1 MPTKIAISSF
11 SFLGFGGGPDG
22 TWVRSIPHLIDL
34 CAGYGVDGIE
44 MLIQHLDAGDYASP
58 EKLAELQQYAAMRG
72 IRIVTLAADNNP
84 MQVSPQARADD
95 LVHLMRQIDQADLL
109 GAPFVRVQG
118 GRWGTIPDFAGFL
131 ATGGVEPPVEG
142 YTDEDAFG
150 WIVTS
155 LRAAADYAGKKGIT
169 LVLENHWG
177 STATAEGTKAIHD
190 AVASPWLRY
199 VLDTGNFFKR
209 PDEYAE
215 MATLLDD
222 LAMVHAKIYTGGSR
236 NDIPAQ
242 DYARIGEMLRN
253 AGYSGYISI
262 EYEGMAPAE
271 EGILDGIRTVREH
284 MSL

>member
-1 MPTKIAISSF
+1 MATPIAISSF
-11 SFLGFGGGPDG
+11 SFLGFGGEPDG
-22 TWVRSIPHLIDL
+22 TWIRSLPHMIDR
-34 CAGYGVDGIE
+34 CAEYGVAGVE
-44 MLIQHLDAGDYASP
+44 LLIQHLEATGYTTP

-72 IRIVTLAADNNP
+72 VRIVTLAAHNNP

-95 LVHLMRQIDQADLL
+95 LVSLLHQIDVADLL

-131 ATGGVEPPVEG
+131 AAGGVEPPVEG
-142 YTDEDAFG
+142 YTEEEAFG
-150 WIVTS
+150 WIVAS
-155 LRAAADYAGKKGIT
+155 LRAAAAYAGSKGIT

-177 STATAEGTKAIHD
+177 STATAEGTTAIHD

-215 MATLLDD
+215 MATMLGD

-236 NDIPAQ
+236 NGIPPQ
-242 DYARIGEMLRN
+242 DYGRIGKMLRD
-253 AGYSGYISI
+253 AEYRGYVSI
-262 EYEGMAPAE
+262 EYEGLAMPD
-271 EGILDGIRTVREH
+271 EGIRDGIRIIREH
-284 MSL
+284 LDG